1 MKRPFSIAVV
11 VFFAVSLLSLAGC
24 ASSQKRQMIVTA
36 YSSDKISTN
45 WKRGKILLWRKY
57 VASGPNKGKRK
68 KVGITSSGTKA
79 KKGTIAADIRYYP
92 YGTRMIIPGY
102 GKGVVEDTGSA
113 IKGPNRIDVYLGS
126 RKKALRWGRKRL
138 TVKIKRYSVVL
149 PWKIRWLALLLV
161 HWRKQRTSAD
171 YDHALATKQRPKPR
185 PSKSQFYLL
194 VLTRSRSSS
203 SVSRRS
209 VSGGLL

>member
-24 ASSQKRQMIVTA
+24 VSSQKRQMIVTA

-138 TVKIKRYSVVL
+138 TVKIKR
-149 PWKIRWLALLLV
+149 
-161 HWRKQRTSAD
+161 
-171 YDHALATKQRPKPR
+171 
-185 PSKSQFYLL
+185 
-194 VLTRSRSSS
+194 
-203 SVSRRS
+203 
-209 VSGGLL
+209 

>member
-1 MKRPFSIAVV
+1 MTKPLITVPLFIVIAT
-11 VFFAVSLLSLAGC
+11 LLLAGC
-24 ASSQKRQMIVTA
+24 ASSEKRQMIVTA

-79 KKGTIAADIRYYP
+79 KQGTIAADIRYYP

-113 IKGPNRIDVYLGS
+113 IKGPNRIDVYYGS
-126 RKKALRWGRKRL
+126 RKKALRWGRQKV
-138 TVKIKRYSVVL
+138 TVR
-149 PWKIRWLALLLV
+149 IR
-161 HWRKQRTSAD
+161 R
-171 YDHALATKQRPKPR
+171 
-185 PSKSQFYLL
+185 
-194 VLTRSRSSS
+194 
-203 SVSRRS
+203 
-209 VSGGLL
+209 